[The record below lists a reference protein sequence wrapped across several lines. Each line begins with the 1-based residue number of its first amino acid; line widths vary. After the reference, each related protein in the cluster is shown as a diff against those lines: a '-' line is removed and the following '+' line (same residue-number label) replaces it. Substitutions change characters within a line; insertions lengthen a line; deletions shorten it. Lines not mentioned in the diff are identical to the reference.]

1 VHGDVLAF
9 NKAIIEATLPYA
21 LAYKFNLAFYEAQGL
36 AGWRALEESLALIP
50 EGYLTIADA
59 KRGDIGNTARRYAQ
73 AFFEQLNFDAITVAP
88 YMGHDS
94 ILPFLDY
101 PGKWVFLLG
110 LTSNAGAADF
120 QLLNVQ
126 GQPLYQRVM
135 QLAASW
141 LHAGQLGYVVGA
153 TRPEQL
159 AELRGLYPAA
169 WFLVPGVGAQGGDLQ
184 AVMQAGWG
192 QQAGILVNSSR
203 GILYASSGPD
213 YAEAAAREAQQ
224 LQLQMEALLRQHV

>member
-1 VHGDVLAF
+1 MHPDTLKSLAHTRRSCLCVGLDTDPELLPPAVHGDVLAF

-110 LTSNAGAADF
+110 
-120 QLLNVQ
+120 
-126 GQPLYQRVM
+126 
-135 QLAASW
+135 
-141 LHAGQLGYVVGA
+141 
-153 TRPEQL
+153 
-159 AELRGLYPAA
+159 
-169 WFLVPGVGAQGGDLQ
+169 
-184 AVMQAGWG
+184 
-192 QQAGILVNSSR
+192 
-203 GILYASSGPD
+203 
-213 YAEAAAREAQQ
+213 
-224 LQLQMEALLRQHV
+224 